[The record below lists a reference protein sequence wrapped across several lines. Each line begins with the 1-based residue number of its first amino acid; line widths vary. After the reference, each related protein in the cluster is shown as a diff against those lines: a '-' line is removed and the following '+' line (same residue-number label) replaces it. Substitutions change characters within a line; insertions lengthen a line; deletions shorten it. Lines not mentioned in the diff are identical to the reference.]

1 MVLKG
6 LPRQVLV
13 LFAGLGVLVSNLPRF
28 FACCAQEQAADVQW
42 ALAEHLSGKGEHYR
56 AITEYERFIFYF
68 PEDARVGSARVR
80 ILESYVAGKWWPE
93 GVKAAME
100 AMEDPKLSG
109 EQRCRVMELLGI
121 CHVRM
126 GDPGKGRE
134 VLGSALEACTN
145 PAVKDRIRLFMAE
158 LEAGLGRWEAAA
170 QALEKVEA
178 AGDPGRAALEHAAK
192 IRQGELSSKER
203 SPWTAAVL
211 AGLFPG
217 AGHAYLGRWEDAA
230 LVFMVNGAFL
240 GATLEAVE
248 KKQPA
253 LAGGMAL
260 AELLWYSGN
269 IFSAVSNTHKHNRQL
284 LQEWG
289 RAVSLETGLSG
300 SRP

>member
-1 MVLKG
+1 MVLNG
-6 LPRQVLV
+6 FPRWAVV
-13 LFAGLGVLVSNLPRF
+13 LFVGLGVFVSNFPRLLV
-28 FACCAQEQAADVQW
+28 CWAQEQDADIQW
-42 ALAEHLSGKGEHYR
+42 ALAEHLSERGEHYR

-68 PEDARVGSARVR
+68 PQDARVGSARVR

-93 GVKAAME
+93 GVKTAME

-126 GDPGKGRE
+126 GDSEKGRE
-134 VLGSALEACTN
+134 ALGWALEACTN
-145 PAVKDRIRLFMAE
+145 PAVRDRIRLFMAE
-158 LEAGLGRWEAAA
+158 LEAGLGRWGAVAQVLEA
-170 QALEKVEA
+170 VEA
-178 AGDPGRAALEHAAK
+178 AGDPGRSAREHAAK

-203 SPWTAAVL
+203 SPWMAAVL

-240 GATLEAVE
+240 GATLEAIE

-269 IFSAVSNTHKHNRQL
+269 IFSAVSNTHKRNRQL
-284 LQEWG
+284 LQEWT
-289 RAVSLETGLSG
+289 RDVSLETGLSE

>member
-1 MVLKG
+1 MLLKG
-6 LPRQVLV
+6 FPRWLV
-13 LFAGLGVLVSNLPRF
+13 ALLVGLGVLMPNPFGLSV
-28 FACCAQEQAADVQW
+28 CCAQEQDADIQW
-42 ALAEHLSGKGEHYR
+42 ALAEYLSGRGEHYR

-68 PEDARVGSARVR
+68 PQDSRVGSARVR

-100 AMEDPKLSG
+100 AMEDPELSG
-109 EQRCRVMELLGI
+109 ELRCRAMELLGI

-126 GDPGKGRE
+126 GDSGKGRE
-134 VLGSALEACTN
+134 VLSSALEVCTN
-145 PAVKDRIRLFMAE
+145 PTVRDRIRLFMAE
-158 LEAGLGRWEAAA
+158 LEAGLGRWGAVA
-170 QALEKVEA
+170 QALEAVEA
-178 AGDPGRAALEHAAK
+178 AGDPGRAAREHAAK

-211 AGLFPG
+211 AALFPG

-240 GATLEAVE
+240 GATVEAIQ

-260 AELLWYSGN
+260 AELLWYTGN
-269 IFSAVSNTHKHNRQL
+269 IFSSVSNTHKHNRQL
-284 LQEWG
+284 LQEWSRG
-289 RAVSLETGLSG
+289 LSLETGLSG
-300 SRP
+300 SQP